1 MNHGTLSCYRW
12 SNFGSWGNLKLF
24 INTYFS
30 LLRLSSFLPKTKA
43 NNSVEHDKSWRLLLK
58 RILDERLVGLCIST
72 LSSSPS
78 LARQSKVTRKGPWS
92 SFDFSDFVII
102 AELQALITNFYRFS
116 LPEVN
121 LFTSSSG
128 KKTNLYLDRFS
139 PISGTFLSGYLG
151 LKKCRLHTLSVMLVC
166 H

>member
-1 MNHGTLSCYRW
+1 MYKYSFEQSL
-12 SNFGSWGNLKLF
+12 FG
-24 INTYFS
+24 
-30 LLRLSSFLPKTKA
+30 A
-43 NNSVEHDKSWRLLLK
+43 SVEGHPPRT
-58 RILDERLVGLCIST
+58 IVYC
-72 LSSSPS
+72 
-78 LARQSKVTRKGPWS
+78 

-102 AELQALITNFYRFS
+102 AELQALITNFYGFS

-121 LFTSSSG
+121 LFTSSRG

-139 PISGTFLSGYLG
+139 PISGTFLSEYLG

>member
-1 MNHGTLSCYRW
+1 MYKYSFEQSL
-12 SNFGSWGNLKLF
+12 FG
-24 INTYFS
+24 
-30 LLRLSSFLPKTKA
+30 A
-43 NNSVEHDKSWRLLLK
+43 SVEGHPPRT
-58 RILDERLVGLCIST
+58 IVYC
-72 LSSSPS
+72 
-78 LARQSKVTRKGPWS
+78 

-102 AELQALITNFYRFS
+102 AELQALITNFYGFS